1 MRLLLTEVAEVGLQ
15 DGFGPD
21 DLFWWA
27 AGILSIM
34 LVLGAFVAATRSIYR
49 CVHGLIEKAEAI
61 EDKVDR
67 LTAIVVPNGG
77 ASLRDAVDRTE
88 RKTEDTDTAVA
99 ELRAELQV
107 ATERLNRRI
116 DALYKKPPTG
126 GMA

>member
-1 MRLLLTEVAEVGLQ
+1 MTLLAEMADVGLQ

-21 DLFWWA
+21 DLFWWS
-27 AGILSIM
+27 AGILSVV
-34 LVLGAFVAATRSIYR
+34 LVLGALLTATRGVYR

-88 RKTEDTDTAVA
+88 RKTEDTDSAVA
-99 ELRAELQV
+99 ALRIELAQ
-107 ATERLNRRI
+107 ATERLNKRI
-116 DALYKKPPTG
+116 DALYKKPPG
-126 GMA
+126 GTP